1 MGKKTALAAMA
12 AAMLLALTL
21 PFAAATTTAAS
32 LTLDG
37 ALRPGATVT
46 ATLRLTGES
55 ISGVSFRLRGS
66 DGVTV
71 NSCYLLSPGWSLDSS
86 GGRYAAHS
94 ASAPVQTLDVMV
106 NLTVDGM
113 APGEVAGL
121 TVDQLVLSDGR
132 ADAALPDLAWQS
144 VFLPSRGDVNGDN
157 VADIR
162 DAQCLYDY
170 LCLGSEGRINKP
182 STFGDNWRWRMKK
195 DAFSRELAE
204 KIRRIT
210 WLYDRCAE

>member
-37 ALRPGATVT
+37 ALRPGAVVT

-66 DGVTV
+66 DNVTV
-71 NSCYLLSPGWSLDSS
+71 NSCYLLTPGWSLDGS

-94 ASAPVQTLDVMV
+94 ASAPVQTLDIMV
-106 NLTVDGM
+106 SLTAGGIF
-113 APGEVAGL
+113 PGEAASL

-132 ADAALPDLAWQS
+132 ADDALPDLAWQS

-170 LCLGSEGRINKP
+170 LCLGSLP
-182 STFGDNWRWRMKK
+182 AAFAGDEA
-195 DAFSRELAE
+195 AFRA
-204 KIRRIT
+204 
-210 WLYDRCAE
+210 CADLDGNGTPDILDYQMLCQLLTG

>member
-37 ALRPGATVT
+37 ALRPGAVVT

-66 DGVTV
+66 DNVTV
-71 NSCYLLSPGWSLDSS
+71 NSCYLLTPGWSLDSS

-94 ASAPVQTLDVMV
+94 ASAPVQTLDIMV
-106 NLTVDGM
+106 SLTAGGIF
-113 APGEVAGL
+113 PGEASSLRWTSSFSL
-121 TVDQLVLSDGR
+121 TAAPTPPCPTLRGR
-132 ADAALPDLAWQS
+132 ACSSPPGA
-144 VFLPSRGDVNGDN
+144 
-157 VADIR
+157 
-162 DAQCLYDY
+162 
-170 LCLGSEGRINKP
+170 
-182 STFGDNWRWRMKK
+182 T
-195 DAFSRELAE
+195 
-204 KIRRIT
+204 
-210 WLYDRCAE
+210 

>member
-21 PFAAATTTAAS
+21 PFAAATTTAS

-37 ALRPGATVT
+37 PLRPGATVT

-94 ASAPVQTLDVMV
+94 ASAPVQTLDIMV

-121 TVDQLVLSDGR
+121 TVDQLILSDGR

-170 LCLGSEGRINKP
+170 LSLGSLP
-182 STFGDNWRWRMKK
+182 AAFAGDEAAFR
-195 DAFSRELAE
+195 DAADLDGNGAVDVLDYQALYLLLLA
-204 KIRRIT
+204 
-210 WLYDRCAE
+210 